1 MAQLGGKSSVESQAI
16 EACHSLGSGDRSPD
30 ASAILR
36 NHGQKAQIRLGQS
49 PANRRRPAALYL
61 PRQQRC
67 HVGHFSRS
75 RRLRPLGPRSPRFL
89 ERRRSPPRPRSCS
102 RSAEVTETPPLLSL
116 RLSVGYRNKTG
127 VLRDVSLEIQ
137 PGEILGLVGQ
147 SGSGK
152 STLSLAILRL
162 LHLKGGTARGN
173 LLFKGEDLSS
183 KSESQMRSLRGRE
196 ISIVLQSPL
205 SSLNPALRIGSQL
218 SEAWRAH
225 APGTREECTTAI
237 SNALTSVSLPNDTEF
252 LRRRSGQLSVGQ
264 AQRVIIAMAIL
275 HRPSLLI
282 ADEATSALD
291 TITQSEILRLFAQL
305 NRELGM
311 GILYISHDL
320 LSVAA
325 LCHRIAILNAGEI
338 VECGPPSQIFGAP
351 RHPYTQKLVAALPRL
366 PVFNSEASPASS
378 RAPEPVL
385 SRA

>member
-1 MAQLGGKSSVESQAI
+1 MS
-16 EACHSLGSGDRSPD
+16 EA
-30 ASAILR
+30 
-36 NHGQKAQIRLGQS
+36 
-49 PANRRRPAALYL
+49 
-61 PRQQRC
+61 
-67 HVGHFSRS
+67 
-75 RRLRPLGPRSPRFL
+75 
-89 ERRRSPPRPRSCS
+89 
-102 RSAEVTETPPLLSL
+102 PPLLSL
-116 RLSVGYRNKTG
+116 RLSVDYRNKPG

-162 LHLKGGTARGN
+162 LHLKGGAAHGN
-173 LLFKGEDLSS
+173 LLFRGEDLSS

-225 APGTREECTTAI
+225 ATGTREQCAAAI
-237 SNALTSVSLPNDTEF
+237 GNALTSVSLPSDNEF
-252 LRRRSGQLSVGQ
+252 LRRRPSQLSVGQ

-291 TITQSEILRLFAQL
+291 TITQSEILALFARL

-325 LCHRIAILNAGEI
+325 LCHRIAILNSGEI

-351 RHPYTQKLVAALPRL
+351 QHAYTQKLVAALPRL
-366 PVFNSEASPASS
+366 PVFPSQNGVARSTN
-378 RAPEPVL
+378 RAEPQLEPVL
-385 SRA
+385 KAF

>member
-1 MAQLGGKSSVESQAI
+1 
-16 EACHSLGSGDRSPD
+16 
-30 ASAILR
+30 
-36 NHGQKAQIRLGQS
+36 
-49 PANRRRPAALYL
+49 
-61 PRQQRC
+61 
-67 HVGHFSRS
+67 
-75 RRLRPLGPRSPRFL
+75 
-89 ERRRSPPRPRSCS
+89 
-102 RSAEVTETPPLLSL
+102 VTEVSPLLSL
-116 RLSVGYRNKTG
+116 RLSVDYRNKPG

-162 LHLKGGTARGN
+162 LHLKGGSARGD
-173 LLFKGEDLSS
+173 LRFKGEDLFA
-183 KSESQMRSLRGRE
+183 KTEAQMRSLRGRE

-218 SEAWRAH
+218 GEAWRAH
-225 APGTREECTTAI
+225 ATGTQAECSAAI
-237 SNALTSVSLPNDTEF
+237 GNALSSVSLPNDADF
-252 LRRRSGQLSVGQ
+252 LRRRPGQLSVGQ

-320 LSVAA
+320 LSVAT
-325 LCHRIAILNAGEI
+325 LCDRIAILNAGEI

-351 RHPYTQKLVAALPRL
+351 RHAYTQKLVAALPRL
-366 PVFNSEASPASS
+366 PIFDCSSGTLSKPA
-378 RAPEPVL
+378 PNEEHLEPVFR
-385 SRA
+385 SK

>member
-1 MAQLGGKSSVESQAI
+1 MT
-16 EACHSLGSGDRSPD
+16 D
-30 ASAILR
+30 A
-36 NHGQKAQIRLGQS
+36 
-49 PANRRRPAALYL
+49 
-61 PRQQRC
+61 
-67 HVGHFSRS
+67 
-75 RRLRPLGPRSPRFL
+75 
-89 ERRRSPPRPRSCS
+89 
-102 RSAEVTETPPLLSL
+102 TPLLSL
-116 RLSVGYRNKTG
+116 RLSVDYRNKAG

-137 PGEILGLVGQ
+137 PGEVLGLVGQ

-162 LHLKGGTARGN
+162 LHLKSGVARGH
-173 LLFKGEDLSS
+173 LLFKGQDLFA
-183 KSESQMRSLRGRE
+183 KTEAQMRSLRGRE

-225 APGTREECTTAI
+225 ATGTREECAAATRA
-237 SNALTSVSLPNDTEF
+237 ALTSVSLSHDSDF
-252 LRRRSGQLSVGQ
+252 LRRRPGQLSVGQ
-264 AQRVIIAMAIL
+264 AQRVIIAMAVL

-291 TITQSEILRLFAQL
+291 TITQSEILGLFAQL

-325 LCHRIAILNAGEI
+325 LCHRIAILDAGEI

-351 RHPYTQKLVAALPRL
+351 QHAYTQKLVAALPRL
-366 PVFNSEASPASS
+366 PVFTSPTSPTFA
-378 RAPEPVL
+378 RHTEPVL
-385 SRA
+385 GRI

>member
-1 MAQLGGKSSVESQAI
+1 VT
-16 EACHSLGSGDRSPD
+16 
-30 ASAILR
+30 
-36 NHGQKAQIRLGQS
+36 
-49 PANRRRPAALYL
+49 AA
-61 PRQQRC
+61 
-67 HVGHFSRS
+67 
-75 RRLRPLGPRSPRFL
+75 
-89 ERRRSPPRPRSCS
+89 
-102 RSAEVTETPPLLSL
+102 PPLLSL
-116 RLSVGYRNKTG
+116 RLSVDYRNKPG
-127 VLRDVSLEIQ
+127 VLRAVSLEIQ
-137 PGEILGLVGQ
+137 TGEILGLVGQ

-173 LLFKGEDLSS
+173 LLFKREDLSA

-218 SEAWRAH
+218 SEAWHAH
-225 APGTREECTTAI
+225 AAGTREECAAAI
-237 SNALTSVSLPNDTEF
+237 SNALTSVSLPSDTDF
-252 LRRRSGQLSVGQ
+252 LRRRSSQLSVGQ

-311 GILYISHDL
+311 SILYISHDL

-366 PVFNSEASPASS
+366 PDFSS
-378 RAPEPVL
+378 RASQSLGPTAEPTL
-385 SRA
+385 TLA

>member
-1 MAQLGGKSSVESQAI
+1 VIES
-16 EACHSLGSGDRSPD
+16 
-30 ASAILR
+30 
-36 NHGQKAQIRLGQS
+36 
-49 PANRRRPAALYL
+49 
-61 PRQQRC
+61 
-67 HVGHFSRS
+67 
-75 RRLRPLGPRSPRFL
+75 
-89 ERRRSPPRPRSCS
+89 
-102 RSAEVTETPPLLSL
+102 PPLLSL
-116 RLSVGYRNKTG
+116 RLSVDYRNKPG
-127 VLRDVSLEIQ
+127 VLRDVSLDIR

-162 LHLKGGTARGN
+162 LHLKGGTARGD
-173 LLFKGEDLSS
+173 LLFKGEDLSA

-225 APGTREECTTAI
+225 ASGTREECAAAI
-237 SNALTSVSLPNDTEF
+237 RNALTSVSLPNEADF
-252 LRRRSGQLSVGQ
+252 LRRRPSQLSVGQ

-291 TITQSEILRLFAQL
+291 TITQSEILTLFARL

-320 LSVAA
+320 LSVASQ
-325 LCHRIAILNAGEI
+325 CHRIAILNSGEI
-338 VECGPPSQIFGAP
+338 VECGPPSQIFGTP
-351 RHPYTQKLVAALPRL
+351 QHEYTRKLVAALPRL
-366 PVFNSEASPASS
+366 PVFPLQSSPASS
-378 RAPEPVL
+378 RDSEPALLRV
-385 SRA
+385 

>member
-1 MAQLGGKSSVESQAI
+1 V
-16 EACHSLGSGDRSPD
+16 D
-30 ASAILR
+30 
-36 NHGQKAQIRLGQS
+36 
-49 PANRRRPAALYL
+49 
-61 PRQQRC
+61 
-67 HVGHFSRS
+67 
-75 RRLRPLGPRSPRFL
+75 
-89 ERRRSPPRPRSCS
+89 
-102 RSAEVTETPPLLSL
+102 
-116 RLSVGYRNKTG
+116 YRNKPG

-137 PGEILGLVGQ
+137 RGEIVGLVGQ

-152 STLSLAILRL
+152 STLSLAVLRL

-173 LLFKGEDLSS
+173 LLFKGEDLFT

-225 APGTREECTTAI
+225 ATGAREECAAAI
-237 SNALTSVSLPNDTEF
+237 NNALTSVSLPSDTEF
-252 LRRRSGQLSVGQ
+252 LRRRSSQLSVGQ
-264 AQRVIIAMAIL
+264 AQRVIIAMAVL

-351 RHPYTQKLVAALPRL
+351 QHPYTQKLVAALPRL
-366 PVFNSEASPASS
+366 PDFSRQASPASD
-378 RAPEPVL
+378 RAPEPALTRV
-385 SRA
+385 